1 MNITKNLGLAEGFWL
16 MKGDRVRLK
25 KELDAVGEVL
35 SVDLDCYPL
44 NVYGVTTAQVLWDD
58 VGEVPDIQ
66 WTNKLEKIEEQ

>member
-1 MNITKNLGLAEGFWL
+1 MNNLGLAEGFWL

-44 NVYGVTTAQVLWDD
+44 NVFGVTIAQVLWDD
-58 VGEVPDIQ
+58 AGGCARHSMDKRVRE
-66 WTNKLEKIEEQ
+66 N